1 MARSITVILCL
12 YETRKDYRPG
22 KNNRLCPCGE
32 MAGKHIK
39 VLQIEKGYVFWWGKG
54 YPPKW
59 GINILAKGDSFAI

>member
-1 MARSITVILCL
+1 
-12 YETRKDYRPG
+12 
-22 KNNRLCPCGE
+22 

-39 VLQIEKGYVFWWGKG
+39 VLQIKKGYVFWWGKG